1 MQQTSRNMI
10 QEQVME
16 SPNKT
21 EEKKTINKSAS
32 IGYLST
38 LDVHSKVKQS
48 RPTSHV
54 EFHEPIVQKTDEKE
68 HHKQLNRFK
77 SGSLIT
83 FGKNSAETSPKQESS
98 EDKSPSRFEVK
109 RVPTILID
117 KSRSIEN
124 KVPRQK
130 R

>member
-1 MQQTSRNMI
+1 
-10 QEQVME
+10 ME

-32 IGYLST
+32 IGYLSN
-38 LDVHSKVKQS
+38 LDVHSKAKHS

-54 EFHEPIVQKTDEKE
+54 EFHEPVVQKTVEKD
-68 HHKQLNRFK
+68 QLTRFK
-77 SGSLIT
+77 SGGLIT

-98 EDKSPSRFEVK
+98 EEKSASKFEVK

-117 KSRSIEN
+117 KSRSIDK
-124 KVPRQK
+124 KVPWQQR
-130 R
+130 